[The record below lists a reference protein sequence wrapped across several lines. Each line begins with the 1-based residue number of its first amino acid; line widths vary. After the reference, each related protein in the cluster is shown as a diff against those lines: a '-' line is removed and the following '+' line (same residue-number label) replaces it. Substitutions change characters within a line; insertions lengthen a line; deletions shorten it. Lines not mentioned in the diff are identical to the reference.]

1 MNPNLNSIPSE
12 EYKPLDNQL
21 SLDDLQSQNYIS
33 SNPVTPQPENKK
45 GIKKYLPYV
54 CLVCLICSLFG
65 NINLYYSN
73 TILKKQYEQARSTAN
88 INQYWYD
95 VGQKHYMELLE
106 RKIELEKEYNFY
118 HDNAVIVTENGS
130 RYHRYGCSHTFGR
143 TYWIYN
149 IENAQYQGYTPC
161 KDCWN

>member
-1 MNPNLNSIPSE
+1 MNTNLNSIPSE

-54 CLVCLICSLFG
+54 CFVCLICSLFG
-65 NINLYYSN
+65 NINLYYFYS
-73 TILKKQYEQARSTAN
+73 QALSDA
-88 INQYWYD
+88 QYWKDWYR
-95 VGQKHYMELLE
+95 V
-106 RKIELEKEYNFY
+106 EKSFANKFSDENSEMWPEYRFY